1 MSATKLRKYPIFDL
15 YTVEELARRL
25 PYAEIY
31 LSSVKWGYKPP
42 TKRLQQTASGILNQT
57 IEQLWGEE

>member
-1 MSATKLRKYPIFDL
+1 MSATKLRKYPIFDQ

-25 PYAEIY
+25 PYAESY
-31 LSSVKWGYKPP
+31 LSYVKAGYREP
-42 TKRLQQTASGILNQT
+42 TRRLQQTASGILNQT

>member
-1 MSATKLRKYPIFDL
+1 MSVTKLRKYPIFDQ

-25 PYAEIY
+25 FYAEIT
-31 LSSVKWGYKPP
+31 LSYVKAGYREP